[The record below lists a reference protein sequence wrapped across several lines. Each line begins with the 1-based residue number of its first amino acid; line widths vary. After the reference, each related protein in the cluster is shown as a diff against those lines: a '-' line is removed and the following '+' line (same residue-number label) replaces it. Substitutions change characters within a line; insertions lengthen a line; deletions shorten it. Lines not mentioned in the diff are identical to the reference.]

1 MIDSSPVKGFS
12 WKGRRVMV
20 TGADGFM
27 GSHLAERL
35 LKQGAS
41 VTVYVRGNS
50 INGTHLHTLKNT
62 AHLEKRFRL
71 ILTGDIAAADAIDLI
86 RDDAPEYIFH
96 LAADAYVPNS
106 FSHPIEVFETN
117 LTGTLHVL
125 QAARKIKRLKR
136 VVCTSSSE
144 VYGTAQYA
152 PIDETHPLNP
162 TSPYAASK
170 ASADRAAWSWWN
182 TYGLPVAIIRP
193 FNTYGPRHT
202 YDVIPKFI
210 ALALQGKTLTVH
222 GSGKQTRDF
231 TYIDDMVR
239 GFLIMGSHPE
249 AVGRVVNFGTGKDV
263 AVKDIAQ
270 KIVRL
275 SGSASPIVHTDER
288 AAQVQRLI
296 CGWKLAN
303 KLFGFRPTV
312 DIDEGLRRNIEWARV
327 HQPRA

>member
-144 VYGTAQYA
+144 IYGTAQYA
-152 PIDETHPLNP
+152 PIDEAHPLNP
-162 TSPYAASK
+162 SSPYAASK
-170 ASADRAAWSWWN
+170 VAADRVAYAYFN
-182 TYGLPVAIIRP
+182 TYHLPVSIIRP
-193 FNTYGPRHT
+193 FNTFGPRHT

-210 ALALQGKTLTVH
+210 RLALEEKPIPIYGV
-222 GSGKQTRDF
+222 GIQTRDF
-231 TYIDDMVR
+231 TYIDDMV
-239 GFLIMGSHPE
+239 GAFLLMGHHPGG
-249 AVGRVVNFGTGKDV
+249 VG
-263 AVKDIAQ
+263 
-270 KIVRL
+270 
-275 SGSASPIVHTDER
+275 
-288 AAQVQRLI
+288 
-296 CGWKLAN
+296 
-303 KLFGFRPTV
+303 
-312 DIDEGLRRNIEWARV
+312 
-327 HQPRA
+327 